1 MNTELKTPL
10 ELAADPSPNMFR
22 AAMRNLAGG
31 VTVVSTG
38 QGNARAGL
46 TATSVSS
53 LSIDPPSL
61 LVCIGRASTTLSA
74 LAANRAFGVNVLAAH
89 HREVAER
96 FSGRG
101 GVCGA
106 QRYAGSDWMTL
117 VTGAPILADALTA
130 IDCTLEELI
139 EWHSHAIVVGRVRS
153 VHVNGGTS
161 PLVYWQGNYGNVS
174 GSGG

>member
-1 MNTELKTPL
+1 VNTELKTPL
-10 ELAADPSPNMFR
+10 ELAADPSPNTFR

-61 LVCIGRASTTLSA
+61 LVCVGRATATLSA
-74 LAANRAFGVNVLAAH
+74 LTENRAFGVNVLAAH
-89 HREVAER
+89 HRHVAER
-96 FSGRG
+96 FSGRE
-101 GVCGA
+101 GVYGA
-106 QRYAGSDWMTL
+106 ERYIGSDWMTL

-130 IDCTLEELI
+130 VDCTLEELI
-139 EWHSHAIVVGRVRS
+139 AWHSHAIVVGRVRA
-153 VHVNGGTS
+153 VHVNSGTS
-161 PLVYWQGNYGNVS
+161 PLVYWRGNYGIDA
-174 GSGG
+174 GK